1 MEVSDVGT
9 VDPQS
14 NGAAA
19 SNKSL
24 SSLSHIEEE
33 EKVPLTSI

>member
-14 NGAAA
+14 NSSVSA
-19 SNKSL
+19 KSFGG
-24 SSLSHIEEE
+24 SQDEE
-33 EKVPLTSI
+33 EKKEYKI